1 MLNLY
6 DTATSQIRPLKQRVP
21 GELSIYLCGP
31 TVYGPP
37 HIGHGRA
44 TLVYDILRRYLEW
57 TGVAVRLV
65 SNITDIDDK
74 IIDRANRE
82 NRDWSEITHK
92 CEDVWFKAMGELD
105 VLRPTDVP
113 HATEYVEQ
121 MVSMIGD
128 LVSRN
133 AAYTT
138 DDGVYLDISAVPD
151 YGLLAHQSLDDMLS
165 GGGDREVLGA
175 AQKRQSANC
184 AKKSTSQ
191 SICGARIPTAHM
203 ETRDYPVITSAGL
216 TAAID
221 R

>member
-1 MLNLY
+1 M
-6 DTATSQIRPLKQRVP
+6 
-21 GELSIYLCGP
+21 
-31 TVYGPP
+31 
-37 HIGHGRA
+37 
-44 TLVYDILRRYLEW
+44 
-57 TGVAVRLV
+57 

-82 NRDWSEITHK
+82 NRDWSEITNK

-121 MVSMIGD
+121 MVAMISD
-128 LVSRN
+128 LISRN

-175 AQKRQSANC
+175 AQSNKNFKDQAH
-184 AKKSTSQ
+184 AKINGTLIQ
-191 SICGARIPTAHM
+191 
-203 ETRDYPVITSAGL
+203 
-216 TAAID
+216 
-221 R
+221 